1 MAVTSEYEEGALIQ
15 RNIAL
20 FSALRG
26 AENLIV
32 FLILIYFTGAIGSL
46 IFIDLN
52 DLERETPMARLMW
65 YPIYLATMGLSI
77 RILPQLIRV
86 TSFNPLI
93 VLCVLWC
100 GVSIFWS
107 VDYSVSMRRAVALL
121 MTTLLGLFLAARY
134 DWSGLVQRLGFAFA
148 FTAILTVFVVL
159 LMPDRGIHHE
169 IHVGA
174 WRGAWTEKNYLG
186 SQMTRGLVVM
196 LCAFAMRP
204 DRGWFWLPLAALCFL
219 LVLLS
224 TSKTALLACL
234 LAIGIFMFVRLYRRY
249 PFLRL
254 ILVYSLFAVIIGF
267 LALMATIPDVMLG
280 LIGKDATLTGRT
292 DIWDAL
298 FRSVKEKPLLGYGY
312 GVYWLDPL
320 GPSYYVRLSLQWGV
334 PSAHNGWI
342 ETWLSVGVIGV
353 GLFALLYAWT
363 FILAVMRLRRGGT
376 ETYWALMMTLTF
388 LVFSLSESSV
398 LQQNDLSWVIFVA
411 TTAKLF
417 AFERPFWRDRTREN
431 YFTQKIP
438 SMITGK

>member
-1 MAVTSEYEEGALIQ
+1 MAVTADYSQSALQQ
-15 RNIAL
+15 RNLAL
-20 FSALRG
+20 LSLLRG
-26 AENLIV
+26 AENFIV
-32 FLILIYFTGAIGSL
+32 FLILLYFTGALAGL
-46 IFIDLN
+46 LFIDLGN
-52 DLERETPMARLMW
+52 LESESPMGRLLW
-65 YPIYLATMGLSI
+65 YPIYIATIGLSL
-77 RILPQLIRV
+77 RILPQLIRITV
-86 TSFNPLI
+86 FNPLI

-100 GVSIFWS
+100 GISVFWS
-107 VDYSVSMRRAVALL
+107 IDPGISMRRAVALL

-134 DWSGLVQRLGFAFA
+134 DWSELVQRLGFAFS
-148 FTAILTVFVVL
+148 FVAILTLAVVFID
-159 LMPDRGIHHE
+159 PARGISQE

-174 WRGAWTEKNYLG
+174 WRGPWVEKNYLG

-204 DRGWFWLPLAALCFL
+204 DRGWFWLPMSALCFA
-219 LVLLS
+219 LVILS

-234 LAIGIFMFVRLYRRY
+234 LAIGVFVFIRLYRRY
-249 PFLRL
+249 PVMRL
-254 ILVYSLFAVIIGF
+254 ILVYSLLAGIGTF
-267 LALMATIPDVMLG
+267 IALSVMIPDVLLG
-280 LIGKDATLTGRT
+280 LIGKDSTLTGRT

-298 FRSVKEKPLLGYGY
+298 FRSIQDKPLLGYGY

-342 ETWLSVGVIGV
+342 ETWLSVGAIGV
-353 GLFALLYAWT
+353 GLFAVQYFWAL
-363 FILAVMRLRRGGT
+363 ILAVMRLRRGGT
-376 ETYWALMMTLTF
+376 ETYWVIMITLTF

-417 AFERPFWRDRTREN
+417 SFERPFWRDRPREN

-438 SMITGK
+438 SMFSR